1 MTTLSN
7 YSNIEVGDTITLP
20 TSMNLVKSGVIVKIR
35 KWNGSAM
42 RVICSN
48 GAIFELNK
56 HTRDFVLTVEDN

>member
-7 YSNIEVGDTITLP
+7 YDNIEVGDTITLP
-20 TSMNLVKSGVIVKIR
+20 TSMNLVKSGVVVKIR

-48 GAIFELNK
+48 GAIFELNRHK
-56 HTRDFVLTVEDN
+56 RDFVIESN